1 MASLTRRQRRAVFGL
16 FRHAVL
22 GGWLLIV
29 AFPLFWIVGTSF
41 KGLGD
46 WNAWPPV
53 YWPEEPTLFN
63 YTQVWVHGFATGI
76 GSQGLG
82 EVVQG
87 VTDVIGPWEAL
98 INTFIIALTAST
110 VATVFGTT
118 VAWGASRYRILNDRH
133 LLYFLMLR
141 MVPPFVIAAPIFLWF
156 SAIGLVDTHLGLI
169 LLYTLTT
176 LPYAMLVMKSFI
188 DDLPHDCEN
197 AARLLGAG
205 HWQVL
210 VEIVLPQLRPGLAA
224 TFLFIFILNWSE
236 YFLALILSK
245 TDVSTLPVHLNRF
258 AGNSGGNGYQAAL
271 SVGATLPLV
280 VIGLLIRKQLV
291 RGLSFGFVRN

>member
-1 MASLTRRQRRAVFGL
+1 MFGLTRRRRRAAFGV
-16 FRHAVL
+16 FRHVALGAWLAV
-22 GGWLLIV
+22 V
-29 AFPLFWIVGTSF
+29 AFPLFWIVATSF
-41 KGLGD
+41 KRPGD
-46 WNAWPPV
+46 VNAWPPV
-53 YWPEEPTLFN
+53 YWPADPTLFN
-63 YTQVWVHGFATGI
+63 YVQVWVNGFATGI
-76 GSQGLG
+76 GTPGLA
-82 EVVQG
+82 
-87 VTDVIGPWEAL
+87 DVIGPWEAL
-98 INTFIIALTAST
+98 VNTFIIALTAST
-110 VATVFGTT
+110 VATLFGTV
-118 VAWGASRYRILNDRH
+118 VAWGASRHRILDDRH

-169 LLYTLTT
+169 LLYTLIT

-188 DDLPHDCEN
+188 DELPRDCEN

-236 YFLALILSK
+236 YFLALILSQ

-258 AGNSGGNGYQAAL
+258 AGNAGGNGYQAAL
-271 SVGATLPLV
+271 SVGATLPLI
-280 VIGLLIRKQLV
+280 VIGLAIRKQLV